1 VVRVDVA
8 LVPALIPGGAL
19 DGVDVVVIDVLRATT
34 TIATAIASG
43 ADGVRPEGS
52 LDAAMAAARAG
63 GALLGGE
70 REGLPPPGFDVGNS
84 PASYTPE
91 LCRGRAVV
99 LSTTNGTQ
107 AALAAAG
114 CRSLRAGSL
123 VNAEATCRAL
133 LAGGAEKVLLL
144 CSGTRGR
151 VAADDTAA
159 AGCMAG
165 SLLLLAAAE
174 LTDSARLA
182 IALFDAW
189 KHDLPGLLR
198 RSESG
203 QRLLRIDLARD
214 IADCA
219 RVDAVPLA
227 VRLDAHGVFRREG

>member
-1 VVRVDVA
+1 MRVDVA
-8 LVPALIPGGAL
+8 LTPALVPAGAL
-19 DGVDVVVIDVLRATT
+19 AGVDVVVIDVLRATT
-34 TIATAIASG
+34 TIAAALVSG

-52 LDAAMAAARAG
+52 LEAALAAARSS

-70 REGLPPPGFDVGNS
+70 REGLPPPGFDLGNS
-84 PASYTPE
+84 PSSYTPE
-91 LCRGRAVV
+91 RCRGRSVV

-107 AALAAAG
+107 AALAAIG

-123 VNAEATCRAL
+123 ANAEATCRAL
-133 LAGGAEKVLLL
+133 LADGAERVLLM

-174 LTDSARLA
+174 LTDSGRLA

-198 RSESG
+198 RCESG
-203 QRLLRIDLARD
+203 QRLLRIDHAHD

-219 RVDAVPLA
+219 RVDSVPFA
-227 VRLDAHGVFRREG
+227 ARLDAAGVFRREA